1 MNKKSNDKLVIII
14 SSLIQF
20 TATFISSMIAVSIK
34 QIGIDLN
41 VSIEEINWISIL
53 FFTALISISLPMAKI
68 VYKRGI
74 RKCIIISLFVLL
86 LSSTMSMFSTTIEML
101 IISRTIQGFCVAV
114 LIVSIYMMLMN
125 QVSEENA
132 GKALGIVSSFGYI
145 GMTSAPAISGFL
157 THYLSW
163 RSSFFVVD
171 ILSIFALLLLFNLKL
186 KWKTYDKKIDI
197 IGSLLYFIITFMFII
212 GLFNLD
218 EPGGF
223 IFISFSIILLI
234 IFVKYEK
241 KKKEPV
247 LNLSLFKIKSF
258 LVGNYAAMITYFITF
273 IATYVLNIH
282 LQLILGFQPFIVGLI
297 LLITPIV
304 MIVVSPFAGKLTDK
318 YDARLLSGIAM
329 IILSFI
335 IFMLCF
341 MYYLPFYVLIILLV
355 LQGIGHGLFSPP
367 NNKFVLTLLD
377 KKYLDDTSAL
387 LSTSKEFGKT
397 ISLAIYSVVCSI
409 FAIELTG
416 FRELILAAQFILFIS
431 LILSISST
439 IALFYSRYKSEDHV
453 EGDVQ
458 DFLKSMIR
466 SRK

>member
-1 MNKKSNDKLVIII
+1 M
-14 SSLIQF
+14 
-20 TATFISSMIAVSIK
+20 
-34 QIGIDLN
+34 
-41 VSIEEINWISIL
+41 
-53 FFTALISISLPMAKI
+53 
-68 VYKRGI
+68 
-74 RKCIIISLFVLL
+74 
-86 LSSTMSMFSTTIEML
+86 
-101 IISRTIQGFCVAV
+101 
-114 LIVSIYMMLMN
+114 
-125 QVSEENA
+125 
-132 GKALGIVSSFGYI
+132 
-145 GMTSAPAISGFL
+145 
-157 THYLSW
+157 
-163 RSSFFVVD
+163 
-171 ILSIFALLLLFNLKL
+171 
-186 KWKTYDKKIDI
+186 
-197 IGSLLYFIITFMFII
+197 
-212 GLFNLD
+212 
-218 EPGGF
+218 
-223 IFISFSIILLI
+223 
-234 IFVKYEK
+234 
-241 KKKEPV
+241 

-367 NNKFVLTLLD
+367 NNKFVLTLFD